1 MCWDKPDLKELDQ
14 GFVKGKGGRKMF
26 RFWVLTVILCLG
38 MSWIG
43 WGDAYREVGIEWIN
57 ICSPCGNDNLGCR
70 DDVAVRFYNVLRAHG
85 YVGLFNF
92 GNASAWESDFKEPHD
107 QYYVD
112 ACDIVY
118 HADHGNHCRFAFGNT
133 SHDDCRL
140 WASEARWGNQDLE
153 WIVLD
158 DCSCL
163 PRHYGWTCWE
173 DAFQG
178 LHLICSFDTGAH
190 DSCSRGERFANKLV
204 AGWTVL
210 QAWFYACETTEGDG
224 TYAAVMGAV
233 KGSQDSYYDHIW
245 GFGSVCSDPYP
256 MNYWWWCNHN
266 CD

>member
-1 MCWDKPDLKELDQ
+1 
-14 GFVKGKGGRKMF
+14 MF

-163 PRHYGWTCWE
+163 PRHYGWTCWG

>member
-1 MCWDKPDLKELDQ
+1 MY
-14 GFVKGKGGRKMF
+14 

-43 WGDAYREVGIEWIN
+43 WGDAYREVGVEWIN
-57 ICSPCGNDNLGCR
+57 ICSPCGNANLGCR

-163 PRHYGWTCWE
+163 PRNFGWTCWTG
-173 DAFQG
+173 AFQG
-178 LHLICSFDTGAH
+178 LHLICGFDTGAH
-190 DSCSRGERFANKLV
+190 DYCSRGERFANKLV